1 MSENIGRR
9 SFLLGWLG
17 SLLACWFG
25 RSKAQAAS
33 APVPHLPVPAG
44 SGKLVSLV
52 GVVRDSDDASGLVSR
67 LNRLALPR
75 VEVYTYDA
83 SGRLIQVAEY
93 T

>member
-33 APVPHLPVPAG
+33 APVPHLPPPG

-67 LNRLALPR
+67 LDRLPR
-75 VEVYTYDA
+75 SIVAVYTYDA
-83 SGRLIQVAEY
+83 SGRLIQVAES